1 MIYVI
6 GSGPSGLS
14 CTLALLEK
22 GHRVTMLDGGGLL
35 EPEKQKHLD
44 ELAKT
49 PPAEWRGDKVRF
61 LKAMAPDRLGVKL
74 KLAYG
79 SDFAFQGA
87 QELARVEHR
96 GADSRPSLA
105 KGGLSNVWCSPTGPR
120 TSATGL

>member
-87 QELARVEHR
+87 QELEIGRAHV
-96 GADSRPSLA
+96 
-105 KGGLSNVWCSPTGPR
+105 
-120 TSATGL
+120 